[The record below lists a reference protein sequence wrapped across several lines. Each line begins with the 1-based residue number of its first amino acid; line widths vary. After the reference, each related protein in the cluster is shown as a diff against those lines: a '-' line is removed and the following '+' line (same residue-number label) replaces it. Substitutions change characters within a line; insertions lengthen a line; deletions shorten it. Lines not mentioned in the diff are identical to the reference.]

1 MIATKGGYILTD
13 MENEFGTLTDLS
25 SIAESIIDEMEMC
38 EGEEVASLADEAKEQ
53 IAADN
58 DLEDKRT
65 ERAEYEKLIRTRF
78 KEFYTD
84 DTQKMIN
91 KRFKRYK
98 AMEQRLAELEGK
110 SLELEKRENELQ
122 VLLNEERERV
132 ERETEQRI
140 MSGMLANRH
149 RPKENGYA
157 QRRSAM
163 PVDVSTLTKSQRADL
178 AKRAFDGEKISF

>member
-1 MIATKGGYILTD
+1 MTD

-25 SIAESIIDEMEMC
+25 SKAESIIDEIEAC
-38 EGEEVASLADEAKEQ
+38 DGDEDNFSEQ
-53 IAADN
+53 ATEQTSAAN
-58 DLEDKRT
+58 DFADKRS
-65 ERAEYEKLIRTRF
+65 ERAEYERLIRTRF

-98 AMEQRLAELEGK
+98 AMEQRLAELEDK
-110 SLELEKRENELQ
+110 SGRLEARDAELCALLE
-122 VLLNEERERV
+122 EERSRI
-132 ERETEQRI
+132 ERETEQRVV
-140 MSGMLANRH
+140 SGMLANRH

-178 AKRAFDGEKISF
+178 AKRAFGGEKISF